1 MSATI
6 TRPVLLD
13 VPGAAEY
20 LGITERFAR
29 RLVAERRIAV
39 VRIGRHVRID
49 TRDLDAMIAAGRSE
63 PTAR

>member
-1 MSATI
+1 MSATT

-20 LGITERFAR
+20 LGVTERFTR
-29 RLVAERRIAV
+29 RLIAERRIAV

-49 TRDLDAMIAAGRSE
+49 ARDLDAMIAAGRSE
-63 PTAR
+63 PVVR